1 MEFSENTFVS
11 DHFWNHPQYRP
22 LLLGTIGMLLLV
34 MSYLVLPEDV
44 VSHLQKLASLG
55 DTSSATS
62 FFSTASVASAASA
75 ASTLSE
81 AATSTLSEAAD
92 IVIDLKAPF

>member
-34 MSYLVLPEDV
+34 MSYLVLPEDIV
-44 VSHLQKLASLG
+44 AHVQQSF
-55 DTSSATS
+55 SSATALAD
-62 FFSTASVASAASA
+62 TATVTSV
-75 ASTLSE
+75 LNE
-81 AATSTLSEAAD
+81 ATQAAAD

>member
-62 FFSTASVASAASA
+62 FFSTASAASA